1 MINTI
6 DSHIENIS
14 KKNQI
19 TCILSKPGS
28 GTSGF
33 INDFNLSLCLNED
46 EKPLITTIGF
56 FSNNET
62 YLHNFINEDNNKKF
76 VKSYNIGK
84 DESSWSINFFDILL
98 GSDKPTS
105 TEKTFIS
112 SVLLSIYE
120 LDCEDGS
127 KQLELL
133 VDNIIDNIYSKK
145 KYYTKGEDNFI
156 DNSLSY
162 CNFYGNKLSWKSM
175 RNIFIENNLTDLAYY
190 AHKKS
195 MPLIDDVIEYLDGIP
210 ENLKEAISERS
221 LKSFR
226 KSLNNLKLIAPFLNK
241 TTNIDICDNELLS
254 NFNLG
259 LLNIHNTNVDSLIY
273 LIFLLHSCKKAS
285 MNKIIHENSY
295 MKKESYLLIKN
306 KIKEAGKRKKRIL
319 IDNIEMLDNKIL
331 VKIENILKESNLNVE
346 IVICSMSISSFRVI
360 GNIASSIYVFGTFGK
375 TEKEKLMNSFPISNE
390 SSELLLSRC
399 LKNFHRDMNGVMNQ
413 EYIAL
418 FRRGNKIEEHVCV
431 RKINTVSFWETSA
444 SLKDLLLLKNL
455 RKIFTEDKT
464 RELLFKLYPEGF
476 MDSHIPERKIKR
488 VTNNII
494 KEIIDSK

>member
-19 TCILSKPGS
+19 TCILSRPGS

-46 EKPLITTIGF
+46 EKPLITTISF

-62 YLHNFINEDNNKKF
+62 YLHNFINEENNERF
-76 VKSYNIGK
+76 VKSYNIDKG
-84 DESSWSINFFDILL
+84 ESSWSINFFDILL

-112 SVLLSIYE
+112 SILLSIYE
-120 LDCEDGS
+120 IDYENGS
-127 KQLELL
+127 SQLNSLIE
-133 VDNIIDNIYSKK
+133 NIIDNIYTKK
-145 KYYTKGEDNFI
+145 KYYTKGEENFI

-162 CNFYGNKLSWKSM
+162 CNFYGNKLSWRSM

-195 MPLIDDVIEYLDGIP
+195 MPLIDDVIEYLDRIP
-210 ENLKEAISERS
+210 EDLKETISERL

-226 KSLNNLKLIAPFLNK
+226 KSLNNLKLIAPYLNK

-259 LLNIHNTNVDSLIY
+259 LLNVNNTNIDSLIY
-273 LIFLLHSCKKAS
+273 LIFLFHSCKKAS

-295 MKKESYLLIKN
+295 MKKETYLLIKN
-306 KIKEAGKRKKRIL
+306 KIKETEKRKKRIL

-331 VKIENILKESNLNVE
+331 AKIEKLLKEFSLDFE
-346 IVICSMSISSFRVI
+346 IAICSISINSFKVI
-360 GNIASSIYVFGTFGK
+360 GNIASSIYLFGVFGK
-375 TEKEKLMNSFPISNE
+375 KDKEKLMNSLPISNE
-390 SSELLLSRC
+390 SSELLLNGC
-399 LKNFHRDMNGVMNQ
+399 LRTFYRDINGIMNQ
-413 EYIAL
+413 EYMAL
-418 FRRGNKIEEHVCV
+418 FRRYDKIEEHVFV
-431 RKINTVSFWETSA
+431 RKINNVSFWETSA

-455 RKIFTEDKT
+455 RKIFTEEKT
-464 RELLFKLYPEGF
+464 RDLLFKIYPEGL

-488 VTNNII
+488 ITNNII
-494 KEIIDSK
+494 KEIID

>member
-19 TCILSKPGS
+19 TCVLSKPGS

-76 VKSYNIGK
+76 VKSYNIYK

-120 LDCEDGS
+120 IDCENES
-127 KQLELL
+127 KNLDSL
-133 VDNIIDNIYSKK
+133 VENIIDNIYSKK
-145 KYYTKGEDNFI
+145 KYYTKGENNFI
-156 DNSLSY
+156 DNSLSS
-162 CNFYGNKLSWKSM
+162 CNFYGDKISWRSV

-195 MPLIDDVIEYLDGIP
+195 MPLIDDVIEYLDNIP
-210 ENLKEAISERS
+210 EFLKGTISERL

-226 KSLNNLKLIAPFLNK
+226 KSLNNLKLIAPFLNQ

-259 LLNIHNTNVDSLIY
+259 LLNINNTNIDSLIY
-273 LIFLLHSCKKAS
+273 LIFLFHSCKKAS
-285 MNKIIHENSY
+285 MNEIIHEKSY

-306 KIKEAGKRKKRIL
+306 KIKEVEKRKKRIL

-331 VKIENILKESNLNVE
+331 VKIENILKESNLNFE
-346 IVICSMSISSFRVI
+346 IVICSISINSFKVI
-360 GNIASSIYVFGTFGK
+360 GNIASSIYLLGTFGK
-375 TEKEKLMNSFPISNE
+375 TEKGKLMNSFPISNE
-390 SSELLLSRC
+390 SSELLLNGC
-399 LKNFHRDMNGVMNQ
+399 LRTFYRDMNGIMNQ
-413 EYIAL
+413 EYMAL
-418 FRRGNKIEEHVCV
+418 FRKDDKNEEHVLV
-431 RKINTVSFWETSA
+431 RKINNVSFWETSA

-464 RELLFKLYPEGF
+464 RELLFKIYPEGL

-488 VTNNII
+488 ITNKII
-494 KEIIDSK
+494 KEIID